1 MKKALFDQIFAA
13 MKEVGIKP
21 MLGTK
26 TNIKRL
32 PNVKHFGNFE
42 VDGKSM
48 EIMMNTD
55 GPERVLKMFQNES
68 GFIPQMNDQEGRMF
82 LKNINTLRPLI
93 NPPENVIPGP
103 GSLEHTFKSQAFKDE
118 LSKGRAIWKEMGLD
132 STTDQGAIKYMK
144 YGDEMKEQG
153 LDSNILEDVQKFMK
167 GKRATNKIIE
177 DEQGVGSLFK
187 EKTDTEVVD
196 VVDDLDTIVKDAG
209 NLQSSIEKLKHL
221 ANKMSPEYQFK
232 EEADRKALLKRMYE
246 GKGFGGR
253 EGYFRAVTRP
263 FLIDQHE
270 KGIINIPENQLKSL
284 KDYGDLSSGGG
295 MEDVYPDPVRMFR
308 HYYGDEAFELI
319 PSDIDSPAK
328 SSILEAF
335 AKDVNTIKPIKTAG
349 QETGMGYQTK
359 GELLANIEE
368 RQKLINDI
376 RRGDDYPITQWSKD
390 EKLET
395 IARTR
400 LQIDTYKKFLDKY
413 YPGSSTSPKSTKLWD
428 LVDDTTGKRKN
439 PWDDFDPDTGGMAQ
453 GGRVGLR
460 KGSWPDM
467 GGLIELET
475 EVPDYDMEEVLRLLQ
490 QDQYGN
496 QRTLAT
502 GGRVGLVKGSG
513 KKGVEFLIK
522 KLNEKLGKD
531 TIKKASDLPKG
542 TKYENLEAVKAFEE
556 REAKSKG
563 QIWEDPVKVRAA
575 VDDIFTT
582 GDYKMDA
589 ELAAEALVENNPQVF
604 GNKLIDDIDDITR
617 SKIYGAVL
625 EVVQRDLGKQLQLK
639 RAAKPKSKGRV
650 WKDEKGET
658 KMIAMG
664 GGFSESEME
673 GLNKAFLKGNALS
686 NAMRSMGMDPTSAKQ
701 TMKFDELVEQ
711 GMIGFPADIREQI
724 IRAKYGDMVDPRLL
738 EQMVAD
744 TDPQHLSVVMGTV
757 DEAMKMHDTGMGP
770 EEIIESIKASLKR
783 KPNAAGGGVGSMFR
797 EV

>member
-542 TKYENLEAVKAFEE
+542 TKYEELEAIKAFEE
-556 REAKSKG
+556 RNPAGIGSLMTEAEAKIAGPIQGKSKG
-563 QIWEDPVKVRAA
+563 EFDDFSSVLIDEKFFRPDA
-575 VDDIFTT
+575 VDFMGEKVPSNWLALEKTKAQDTLQKLGSLPSTRHPNYKDMKRLRQGVKNRVHALEITEELGGNVAMFDYLRMRPQYLT
-582 GDYKMDA
+582 G
-589 ELAAEALVENNPQVF
+589 NQV
-604 GNKLIDDIDDITR
+604 LDP
-617 SKIYGAVL
+617 SKFI
-625 EVVQRDLGKQLQLK
+625 K
-639 RAAKPKSKGRV
+639 
-650 WKDEKGET
+650 KGET
-658 KMIAMG
+658 PPVF
-664 GGFSESEME
+664 GFGDIDFNTPKFKSMME
-673 GLNKAFLKGNALS
+673 KAGQKGMALS
-686 NAMRSMGMDPTSAKQ
+686 DAMKRMGMDPSSSKQ
-701 TMKFDELVEQ
+701 TLKFDELVAA
-711 GMIGFPADIREQI
+711 GMEGFP
-724 IRAKYGDMVDPRLL
+724 
-738 EQMVAD
+738 
-744 TDPQHLSVVMGTV
+744 
-757 DEAMKMHDTGMGP
+757 
-770 EEIIESIKASLKR
+770 
-783 KPNAAGGGVGSMFR
+783 
-797 EV
+797 